1 MGVYK
6 YADIAR
12 RDVMN
17 AVGQFKDL
25 RPTLD
30 PFIFND
36 GTRKDLLNLDGTIP
50 VTYKGSI
57 YNIPI
62 GIWILDTHPY
72 NPPMVFVKPTN
83 TMQIKPGRNVDSNG
97 KVDLPYLRDWRYP
110 QSDLLGLIQI
120 LVIVFGE
127 EPPVFSKSSQ
137 MTQSR
142 QPYPGAGSTPY
153 PGQTPYPVQGSG
165 FPMPMPDNMTQPPGY
180 AQYPSSST
188 PYGGSGFS
196 GYPASSGYMSYPS
209 QGYSSQYPPS
219 TSMYGGGSNL
229 PYPQYTSPGTTSTA
243 TSSAQPGSTSTVTEE
258 HLRMSLLSAVE
269 DKMKRRLREM
279 FEQAQAE
286 MNVLHKTQTDLLKG
300 KEKLE
305 TMVRDLESEKV
316 EIENNIKLLQDK
328 DQEVKEV
335 LQKLDSQHKL
345 DIDEA
350 VVTTTPLYRQLL
362 NSFAEE
368 QAIEDAIYYLGE
380 ALRKDV
386 IDLDVFLKQVRELSR
401 KQFFLRA
408 LIQKCREKA
417 GLPPMA

>member
-1 MGVYK
+1 MAGADQVLKQALSKYK

-12 RDVMN
+12 RDVTN
-17 AVGQFKDL
+17 AMTQFKDL
-25 RPTLD
+25 RPSHD
-30 PFIFND
+30 SFIFND
-36 GTRKDLLNLDGTIP
+36 GNRKELLNLDGTIP

-72 NPPMVFVKPTN
+72 NPPMVFVKPTSA
-83 TMQIKPGRNVDSNG
+83 MQIKPGRNVDTNG

-127 EPPVFSKSSQ
+127 EPPVFSRQSQ
-137 MTQSR
+137 MAQSR
-142 QPYPGAGSTPY
+142 PPYPGTSQY
-153 PGQTPYPVQGSG
+153 PGQAPYPMQGSG
-165 FPMPMPDNMTQPPGY
+165 FPMPMPDSMNQPPGY
-180 AQYPSSST
+180 SHTNQ
-188 PYGGSGFS
+188 
-196 GYPASSGYMSYPS
+196 
-209 QGYSSQYPPS
+209 
-219 TSMYGGGSNL
+219 YGGGSNL
-229 PYPQYTSPGTTSTA
+229 PYPQYTTPGTNTV

-286 MNVLHKTQTDLLKG
+286 MNVLHKTQADLVKG

-305 TMVRDLESEKV
+305 VMVKELENEKV

-335 LQKLDSQHKL
+335 LQKLDNQDKL

>member
-1 MGVYK
+1 
-6 YADIAR
+6 
-12 RDVMN
+12 
-17 AVGQFKDL
+17 
-25 RPTLD
+25 
-30 PFIFND
+30 
-36 GTRKDLLNLDGTIP
+36 
-50 VTYKGSI
+50 
-57 YNIPI
+57 
-62 GIWILDTHPY
+62 
-72 NPPMVFVKPTN
+72 MVFVKPTS
-83 TMQIKPGRNVDSNG
+83 TMKIKSGRNVDTNG

-127 EPPVFSKSSQ
+127 EPPVFSRAAAL
-137 MTQSR
+137 TAQSHP
-142 QPYPGAGSTPY
+142 PYPGAGPTPY
-153 PGQTPYPVQGSG
+153 PGQTPYPMQGG
-165 FPMPMPDNMTQPPGY
+165 GGYPMPMPGSVNQPPEYSQYPAPNTQYPASGFTGY
-180 AQYPSSST
+180 PGGGSTGYPSYPPSGYPPQYPSST
-188 PYGGSGFS
+188 NTYGA
-196 GYPASSGYMSYPS
+196 P
-209 QGYSSQYPPS
+209 
-219 TSMYGGGSNL
+219 SNL
-229 PYPQYTSPGTTSTA
+229 PYPQYTAPGTNTV
-243 TSSAQPGSTSTVTEE
+243 TSSAQPGSTNTVTEE

-305 TMVRDLESEKV
+305 TMVRNLENEKG

-335 LQKLDSQHKL
+335 LRKLDSQDKL

-350 VVTTTPLYRQLL
+350 IITTTPLYRQLL

-386 IDLDVFLKQVRELSR
+386 IDMDVFLKQVRELSR